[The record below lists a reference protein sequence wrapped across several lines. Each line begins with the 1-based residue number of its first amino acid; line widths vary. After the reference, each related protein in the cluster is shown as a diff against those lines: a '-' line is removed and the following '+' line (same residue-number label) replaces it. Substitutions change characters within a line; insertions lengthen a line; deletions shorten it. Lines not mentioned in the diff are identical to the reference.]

1 MEVMKVLIRDEQKKI
16 KINAP
21 ELVKLAQEV
30 LARLGSNDSELSL
43 LLVDN
48 KSIRELNKKYLG
60 KNSPTDV
67 LSFSMSEGAF
77 GNVNSNILGDVVLSL
92 EKAKELADQE
102 ETPLKTIIANLLI
115 HGILHLHGYDHERSF
130 EDERKMNEEAK
141 KLFGFVKDK
150 GLV

>member
-1 MEVMKVLIRDEQKKI
+1 MAR
-16 KINAP
+16 
-21 ELVKLAQEV
+21 EV

-48 KSIRELNKKYLG
+48 IGIQELNKRYLG

-67 LSFSMSEGAF
+67 LSFSMNEGTF

-92 EKAKELADQE
+92 EKAKELADRE
-102 ETPLKTIIANLLI
+102 ETPIKTVIANLLI
-115 HGILHLHGYDHERSF
+115 HGILHLHGYDHERGL
-130 EDERKMNEEAK
+130 EDEKNMEKEARS
-141 KLFGFVKDK
+141 LFAFVKDE

>member
-1 MEVMKVLIRDEQKKI
+1 MEVMKILIRDEQKKI

-48 KSIRELNKKYLG
+48 IGIQELNKKYLG

-67 LSFSMSEGAF
+67 LSFPMNEGAF
-77 GNVNSNILGDVVLSL
+77 GNVNSNILGDIVLSL
-92 EKAKELADQE
+92 EKAKELAARED
-102 ETPLKTIIANLLI
+102 TPLQTIIANLLI
-115 HGILHLHGYDHERSF
+115 HGILHLHGYDHERSL

>member
-1 MEVMKVLIRDEQKKI
+1 
-16 KINAP
+16 
-21 ELVKLAQEV
+21 V

-48 KSIRELNKKYLG
+48 IGIQELNKKYLG

-115 HGILHLHGYDHERSF
+115 HGILHLHGYDHERCV

>member
-1 MEVMKVLIRDEQKKI
+1 MAR
-16 KINAP
+16 
-21 ELVKLAQEV
+21 EV

-48 KSIRELNKKYLG
+48 KSIQELNKKYLG
-60 KNSPTDV
+60 KNLPTDV
-67 LSFSMSEGAF
+67 LSFPMSEGAF

-102 ETPLKTIIANLLI
+102 ETPLQTIIANLLI

-141 KLFGFVKDK
+141 RLFGFVKDK

>member
-1 MEVMKVLIRDEQKKI
+1 MAR
-16 KINAP
+16 
-21 ELVKLAQEV
+21 EV

-48 KSIRELNKKYLG
+48 KSIRELNKRYLG

-67 LSFSMSEGAF
+67 LSFSMSEGTF
-77 GNVNSNILGDVVLSL
+77 GKVNANMLGDVVLSL

-102 ETPLKTIIANLLI
+102 ERPLKTVIANLLI
-115 HGILHLHGYDHERSF
+115 HGILHLHGYDHERGLD
-130 EDERKMNEEAK
+130 DEKKMDKEAQS
-141 KLFGFVKDK
+141 LFGFVKDK

>member
-1 MEVMKVLIRDEQKKI
+1 M
-16 KINAP
+16 
-21 ELVKLAQEV
+21 AQEV

-77 GNVNSNILGDVVLSL
+77 GNVNSNILGDAVLSL
-92 EKAKELADQE
+92 EKAQELADQE
-102 ETPLKTIIANLLI
+102 ETPLKTIISNLLI
-115 HGILHLHGYDHERSF
+115 HGILHLHGYDHERSV

-141 KLFGFVKDK
+141 RLFGFVKDK

>member
-1 MEVMKVLIRDEQKKI
+1 MAR
-16 KINAP
+16 
-21 ELVKLAQEV
+21 EV

-48 KSIRELNKKYLG
+48 IGIQELNKRYLG

-67 LSFSMSEGAF
+67 LSFPMGEGAF

-92 EKAKELADQE
+92 EKAKELANQE
-102 ETPLKTIIANLLI
+102 ETPLKTVIANLLI
-115 HGILHLHGYDHERSF
+115 HGILHLHGYDHERGL
-130 EDERKMNEEAK
+130 EDEKKMDK
-141 KLFGFVKDK
+141 KAQSLFGFVKDK

>member
-1 MEVMKVLIRDEQKKI
+1 MKVLIKDDQKKVRVDT
-16 KINAP
+16 P
-21 ELVKLAQEV
+21 ELVKLTREV

-48 KSIRELNKKYLG
+48 IGIQELNKSYLG

-92 EKAKELADQE
+92 EKAKELANQK
-102 ETPLKTIIANLLI
+102 ETPLKTVIANLLI
-115 HGILHLHGYDHERSF
+115 HGILHLHGYDHERGL
-130 EDERKMNEEAK
+130 EDEKKMDKEAQS
-141 KLFGFVKDK
+141 LFGFVKDK

>member
-1 MEVMKVLIRDEQKKI
+1 M
-16 KINAP
+16 
-21 ELVKLAQEV
+21 AQEV

-67 LSFSMSEGAF
+67 LSFPMNEGAF
-77 GNVNSNILGDVVLSL
+77 GNVNPNILGDVVLSL
-92 EKAKELADQE
+92 EKAKELAARED
-102 ETPLKTIIANLLI
+102 TPLQTIIANLLI
-115 HGILHLHGYDHERSF
+115 HGILHLHGYDHERSL

>member
-1 MEVMKVLIRDEQKKI
+1 M
-16 KINAP
+16 
-21 ELVKLAQEV
+21 

-48 KSIRELNKKYLG
+48 IGIQELNKSYLG

-92 EKAKELADQE
+92 EKAKELANQE
-102 ETPLKTIIANLLI
+102 ETPLKTVIANLLI
-115 HGILHLHGYDHERSF
+115 HGILHLHGYDHERGL
-130 EDERKMNEEAK
+130 EDEKKMEKEAQS
-141 KLFGFVKDK
+141 LFGFVKDK

>member
-1 MEVMKVLIRDEQKKI
+1 M
-16 KINAP
+16 
-21 ELVKLAQEV
+21 AQEV

-48 KSIRELNKKYLG
+48 KSIQELNKKYLG

-67 LSFSMSEGAF
+67 LSFPMSEGEF

-102 ETPLKTIIANLLI
+102 ETPLKTIISNLLI

-130 EDERKMNEEAK
+130 EEERKMNKEAK

-150 GLV
+150 EFV

>member
-1 MEVMKVLIRDEQKKI
+1 M
-16 KINAP
+16 
-21 ELVKLAQEV
+21 

-48 KSIRELNKKYLG
+48 IGIQELNKRYLG
-60 KNSPTDV
+60 KNLPTDV
-67 LSFSMSEGAF
+67 LSFSMSEGAC

-115 HGILHLHGYDHERSF
+115 HGILHLHGYDHERCV

>member
-1 MEVMKVLIRDEQKKI
+1 MKVLIKDDQKKVRVDT
-16 KINAP
+16 P
-21 ELVKLAQEV
+21 ELAQLAREV

-48 KSIRELNKKYLG
+48 IGIQELNKRYLG

-92 EKAKELADQE
+92 EKAKELANQE
-102 ETPLKTIIANLLI
+102 ETPLKTVIANLLI
-115 HGILHLHGYDHERSF
+115 HGILHLHGYDHERGL
-130 EDERKMNEEAK
+130 EDEKKMEKEAQS
-141 KLFGFVKDK
+141 LFGFIKDK

>member
-1 MEVMKVLIRDEQKKI
+1 M
-16 KINAP
+16 
-21 ELVKLAQEV
+21 AQEV

-48 KSIRELNKKYLG
+48 KSIQELNKKYLG

-67 LSFSMSEGAF
+67 LSFSMNEGAF

-92 EKAKELADQE
+92 EKAKELADKE
-102 ETPLKTIIANLLI
+102 ETPLKTITFNLLI
-115 HGILHLHGYDHERSF
+115 HGILHLHGYDHERSV
-130 EDERKMNEEAK
+130 EDEKKMNEKAK
-141 KLFGFVKDK
+141 RLFGFVKDK